1 MNISHPLFLLR
12 LTVAV
17 MLLMHSVP
25 GIFNNGINDFGNF
38 YLNAQGFAPFGVPLA
53 WAIKLSHIAAAISVM
68 TGKYVRI
75 LGFITIGVL
84 VMGIIMV
91 HGKEGWFVVG
101 GGKNGMEFNI
111 LLIAAIATTM
121 YPDGWK
127 KKSA

>member
-1 MNISHPLFLLR
+1 MNTPHPLFLLR

-25 GIFNNGINDFGNF
+25 GIFDNGINNFGNL

-53 WAIKLSHIAAAISVM
+53 WAIKLSHIAAAFSVM
-68 TGKYVRI
+68 TGKYVRT
-75 LGFITIGVL
+75 LGFITIGIL

-91 HGKEGWFVVG
+91 HGKEGWYVVG

-111 LLIAAIATTM
+111 LLIAAIVTTM